1 MELAPREKILILEDD
16 RGIATLEARKIKSM
30 GFDPVIATS
39 STYAYDML
47 EKDQFHAILLDHNIG
62 EKITGID
69 FYNSI
74 TAKGDFTPAILVT
87 GLESPEVLMNAI
99 RAGIRDFV
107 PKHENFLEDLHD
119 AIIRAVSQSRLEKDA
134 AIAHDLKEKN
144 DILESVITAAN
155 LCYTKSTVNSNRL
168 YFWEGKLK
176 SVFGSD
182 DIAEIK
188 TRSQLMASMVEE
200 DVRDFEIDLNRA
212 EKDCANV
219 SSFIRFK
226 FDPKRWIFV
235 QGRCFPSYYKTPQS
249 IIFVFSDVS
258 RQKTMEIDLIQSNMR
273 ITALNKRLQIGSVE
287 AHHRIKNSF
296 QNITSLL
303 NLQIRKSGG
312 LDLEETQKLSS
323 HIQGLSKLHDL
334 LTEKMVYDED
344 GSKIDIS
351 LVIGEI
357 TNTIRHAIP
366 FRELVAHL
374 DEILLPS
381 KIACTISV
389 IVNELLSN
397 AIKHG
402 NGVIELTLTKERDMA
417 TLSVINECSKFPE
430 NMTDSISGRNG
441 LSIVEALSKG
451 DLGVSPSYLN
461 TSSGKAKASVT
472 FSIENVK

>member
-39 STYAYDML
+39 SKYAYEML
-47 EKDQFHAILLDHNIG
+47 EREQFHALLLDHNIG

-69 FYNSI
+69 FYNSL
-74 TAKGDFTPAILVT
+74 TARGDFTPAILVT
-87 GLESPEVLMNAI
+87 GLESPEVLMKAI

-107 PKHENFLEDLHD
+107 PKHENFLDDLHD
-119 AIIRAVSQSRLEKDA
+119 AIIRAVSQSRLEIEA
-134 AIAHDLKEKN
+134 AIANDLKEKN

-155 LCYTKSTVNSNRL
+155 LCYTKSTIKSNRL
-168 YFWEGKLK
+168 YFWEGKYR

-182 DIAEIK
+182 DITEIK
-188 TRSQLMASMVEE
+188 TRSQLLASMLEE
-200 DVRDFEIDLNRA
+200 DARAFEIDANRA
-212 EKDCANV
+212 EKDCTSF

-226 FDPKRWIFV
+226 FDPKRWILV

-258 RQKTMEIDLIQSNMR
+258 KQKAMEDDLIQSNMR
-273 ITALNKRLQIGSVE
+273 ITALNKRLQIGTVE

-312 LDLEETQKLSS
+312 LDVEETQKLSS

-351 LVIGEI
+351 LVVNEI
-357 TNTIRHAIP
+357 TNTIQQAIP
-366 FRELVAHL
+366 SRELITHL
-374 DEILLPS
+374 EQILLPS

-402 NGVIELTLTKERDMA
+402 SGPIELNLTKDNNIA
-417 TLSVINECSKFPE
+417 TLSVANEASSFPE
-430 NMTDSISGRNG
+430 DMTKSISGRNG

-451 DLGVSPSYLN
+451 DLGASPAYQN
-461 TSSGKAKASVT
+461 IPGGKAQATVA
-472 FSIENVK
+472 FSIENLQ